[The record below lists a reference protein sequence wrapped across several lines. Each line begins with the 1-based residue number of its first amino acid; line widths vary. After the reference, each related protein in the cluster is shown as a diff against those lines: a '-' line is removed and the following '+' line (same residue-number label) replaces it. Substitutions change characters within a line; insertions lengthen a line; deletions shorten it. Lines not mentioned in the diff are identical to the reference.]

1 MHPCQPLPWPQPR
14 PSTQLASKARRNNS
28 TTHPSVSSARAFPH
42 TICPPTDRTPRGPEA
57 VILHTGNPGPERS
70 RDRSKVALPQIKTL
84 PPVTTQPPQHTVPKC
99 WTQKEKGKLGQEI
112 LFTPGPR
119 FLSGQSARW
128 ACILRGESN
137 VWRNHYA
144 LLTWRV
150 CRGLAPVLL
159 DPEVEDPQREL
170 SARPSASPKSLRPSR
185 PCWSDTDL
193 AFLAL
198 LPALPSH
205 HQPQIPVQN
214 TFTISADE
222 LQRPISP
229 PVTDPPRPPAPLL
242 LSRLPIHP
250 GTCAH
255 ARTGSLLPEAELSR
269 WRGPELWGLCGV
281 VCCLYSQVPA
291 AAEPALGMR

>member
-28 TTHPSVSSARAFPH
+28 TTHTSVSSARAFPH
-42 TICPPTDRTPRGPEA
+42 HICPPTDRTPRGPEA

-170 SARPSASPKSLRPSR
+170 SARLSASPKSLRPSR

-222 LQRPISP
+222 LQGPISP
-229 PVTDPPRPPAPLL
+229 QSQTSPGPRPHCSFRACR
-242 LSRLPIHP
+242 STRASVH
-250 GTCAH
+250 TH
-255 ARTGSLLPEAELSR
+255 ARAPSFRKLSSACGGDQSSGGCAGLFVVFTPRYLLQQ
-269 WRGPELWGLCGV
+269 
-281 VCCLYSQVPA
+281 SQPL
-291 AAEPALGMR
+291 E